1 MCLDAKQVQN
11 GLRGSKDQPKGFQ
24 ALFVEAPSWKQGLQ
38 DAGYMLGGHRALF
51 EGIGA
56 VFSTMDVARNANTAV
71 SFVSND
77 NHQSLAYG
85 VDVPTS
91 NAKVA
96 GQRWASF
103 WRGV

>member
-1 MCLDAKQVQN
+1 MLA
-11 GLRGSKDQPKGFQ
+11 GSK
-24 ALFVEAPSWKQGLQ
+24 
-38 DAGYMLGGHRALF
+38 ALF

-56 VFSTMDVARNANTAV
+56 VFSTADVARNPNTAV

-91 NAKVA
+91 NAKALKSIFRAVRA
-96 GQRWASF
+96 ARS
-103 WRGV
+103 